1 MTKKIKTLFKDK
13 KKRTIKE
20 KKRSHNKAEK
30 KVDNLIPFINKSA
43 KSGKIQTEECE
54 RTRID
59 TLAKELIDSF
69 AKSINRSF
77 LNVGDCWSI
86 FIFRTLQ
93 TMIFYLS
100 YPVYRYFL
108 NSASEQVTRNH
119 KEWLSSFK
127 EWETAKPKDEI
138 LGEKKKDNENDTIH

>member
-1 MTKKIKTLFKDK
+1 MTKKIKSIFKSK
-13 KKRTIKE
+13 KKRAIKE
-20 KKRSHNKAEK
+20 KEGSNNKKANK
-30 KVDNLIPFINKSA
+30 IDNLIPFINKSA
-43 KSGKIQTEECE
+43 KSGKIQTEESE
-54 RTRID
+54 RSRID
-59 TLAKELIDSF
+59 TLAKELIESF

-77 LNVGDCWSI
+77 LNAGDCWSI

-119 KEWLSSFK
+119 KVWLSSFK

>member
-1 MTKKIKTLFKDK
+1 MIKKIKTLFKDK
-13 KKRTIKE
+13 KKRAIKR
-20 KKRSHNKAEK
+20 KKGSHNKTEN

-43 KSGKIQTEECE
+43 KSGKIQTEQTE

-77 LNVGDCWSI
+77 LNAGDCWSI

-127 EWETAKPKDEI
+127 EWETAKPKDELI
-138 LGEKKKDNENDTIH
+138 GEKKKDNENDTIH

>member
-1 MTKKIKTLFKDK
+1 MSKKIKTIFKSK
-13 KKRTIKE
+13 KKRAIKE
-20 KKRSHNKAEK
+20 KEGSNNKKANK
-30 KVDNLIPFINKSA
+30 IDNLIPFINKSA
-43 KSGKIQTEECE
+43 KSGKIQTEESE
-54 RTRID
+54 RSRID
-59 TLAKELIDSF
+59 TLAKELIESF

-77 LNVGDCWSI
+77 LNAGDCWSI

-127 EWETAKPKDEI
+127 EWETAKPKDEL

>member
-1 MTKKIKTLFKDK
+1 MTKKIKTIFKST
-13 KKRTIKE
+13 KKRANKE
-20 KKRSHNKAEK
+20 KERSHNKKANK
-30 KVDNLIPFINKSA
+30 IDNLIPFINKSA
-43 KSGKIQTEECE
+43 KSGKIQTEESE
-54 RTRID
+54 RSRID

-77 LNVGDCWSI
+77 LNAGDCWSI

-138 LGEKKKDNENDTIH
+138 LGEKKKR

>member
-1 MTKKIKTLFKDK
+1 MNKKIKKLFKG
-13 KKRTIKE
+13 KKRGGIQR
-20 KKRSHNKAEK
+20 KKQSQNKREN
-30 KVDNLIPFINKSA
+30 KVNNLIPFINKSA
-43 KSGKIQTEECE
+43 SSGKIQTEQTE

-77 LNVGDCWSI
+77 LNAGDCWSI
-86 FIFRTLQ
+86 FIFRALQ

-108 NSASEQVTRNH
+108 NSASEQVKRNH

-127 EWETAKPKDEI
+127 EWEISKPKEEI
-138 LGEKKKDNENDTIH
+138 IGEKKNNNSNDTIH

>member
-1 MTKKIKTLFKDK
+1 MTKKIKILFKDK
-13 KKRTIKE
+13 KKRAIKG
-20 KKRSHNKAEK
+20 KKRSHNKTK
-30 KVDNLIPFINKSA
+30 NKVDNLIPFVNKSA
-43 KSGKIQTEECE
+43 TSGKIQTEECE

-77 LNVGDCWSI
+77 LNAGDCWSI

-127 EWETAKPKDEI
+127 EWETAKPKDELI
-138 LGEKKKDNENDTIH
+138 GEKKKDNENDTIH

>member
-1 MTKKIKTLFKDK
+1 MTKKIKNIFKSK
-13 KKRTIKE
+13 KKRGNKE
-20 KKRSHNKAEK
+20 KERSHNKKANK
-30 KVDNLIPFINKSA
+30 IDNLIPFINKSA
-43 KSGKIQTEECE
+43 KSGKIQTEESE
-54 RTRID
+54 RSRID
-59 TLAKELIDSF
+59 ILAKELIDSF

-77 LNVGDCWSI
+77 LNAGDCWSI

>member
-1 MTKKIKTLFKDK
+1 MTKKIKTIFKSK
-13 KKRTIKE
+13 KKRAIKE
-20 KKRSHNKAEK
+20 KELSHNKKASK
-30 KVDNLIPFINKSA
+30 SDNLIPFINKSA
-43 KSGKIQTEECE
+43 KSGKIQTEESE

-59 TLAKELIDSF
+59 TLAKELIDNF

-77 LNVGDCWSI
+77 LNAGDCWSI

-119 KEWLSSFK
+119 KAWLSSFK
-127 EWETAKPKDEI
+127 EWETAKPKDELI
-138 LGEKKKDNENDTIH
+138 GEKTKDKENDTIH

>member
-1 MTKKIKTLFKDK
+1 MTKKIKTFFKGK
-13 KKRTIKE
+13 KKRANKE
-20 KKRSHNKAEK
+20 KERSHNKKANK
-30 KVDNLIPFINKSA
+30 IDNLIPFINKSA

-77 LNVGDCWSI
+77 LNAGDCWSI

-100 YPVYRYFL
+100 YPDYRYFL

-127 EWETAKPKDEI
+127 EWETAKPKDELI
-138 LGEKKKDNENDTIH
+138 GEKKKDNENETIH

>member
-1 MTKKIKTLFKDK
+1 MNKKIKTIFKSK
-13 KKRTIKE
+13 KKRAIKE
-20 KKRSHNKAEK
+20 KERSHNKKANK
-30 KVDNLIPFINKSA
+30 IDNLIPFINKSA
-43 KSGKIQTEECE
+43 KSGKIQTEESE
-54 RTRID
+54 RSRID

-77 LNVGDCWSI
+77 LNAGDCWSI

-119 KEWLSSFK
+119 KERLSSFK

-138 LGEKKKDNENDTIH
+138 LGEKKKG

>member
-13 KKRTIKE
+13 KKRAIKG
-20 KKRSHNKAEK
+20 KKRGHNKTED
-30 KVDNLIPFINKSA
+30 KVDNLIPFINKSE
-43 KSGKIQTEECE
+43 KSGKIQTEQSE

-77 LNVGDCWSI
+77 LNAGDCWSI

-100 YPVYRYFL
+100 YPVYR
-108 NSASEQVTRNH
+108 
-119 KEWLSSFK
+119 
-127 EWETAKPKDEI
+127 
-138 LGEKKKDNENDTIH
+138 

>member
-1 MTKKIKTLFKDK
+1 M
-13 KKRTIKE
+13 
-20 KKRSHNKAEK
+20 
-30 KVDNLIPFINKSA
+30 
-43 KSGKIQTEECE
+43 
-54 RTRID
+54 
-59 TLAKELIDSF
+59 AKELIDSF

-77 LNVGDCWSI
+77 LNAGDCWSI

-127 EWETAKPKDEI
+127 EWETAKPKDELI
-138 LGEKKKDNENDTIH
+138 GEKKKDNENDTIH

>member
-1 MTKKIKTLFKDK
+1 MSKKIKTIFKSK
-13 KKRTIKE
+13 KKRAIKE
-20 KKRSHNKAEK
+20 KELSHNKKASK
-30 KVDNLIPFINKSA
+30 SDNLIPFINKSA
-43 KSGKIQTEECE
+43 KSGKIQTEESE

-59 TLAKELIDSF
+59 TLAKELIDNF

-77 LNVGDCWSI
+77 LNAGDCWSI

-127 EWETAKPKDEI
+127 EWETSKPKDELI
-138 LGEKKKDNENDTIH
+138 GEKQKNNENDTIH

>member
-1 MTKKIKTLFKDK
+1 MTKKIKTIFKDK
-13 KKRTIKE
+13 KKREIKGKE
-20 KKRSHNKAEK
+20 QSQNKEEN
-30 KVDNLIPFINKSA
+30 KVNDIIPFINKSA
-43 KSGKIQTEECE
+43 KSGKIQTEQTE

-77 LNVGDCWSI
+77 LNAGDCWSI
-86 FIFRTLQ
+86 FVFRTLQ

-127 EWETAKPKDEI
+127 EWETAKPKEEL
-138 LGEKKKDNENDTIH
+138 LGEKKTNNENDTIH

>member
-1 MTKKIKTLFKDK
+1 MTKKIKTIFKSK
-13 KKRTIKE
+13 KKRAIKE
-20 KKRSHNKAEK
+20 KELSHNKKASK
-30 KVDNLIPFINKSA
+30 SDNLIPFINKSA
-43 KSGKIQTEECE
+43 KSGKIQTEESE

-59 TLAKELIDSF
+59 TLAKELIDNF

-77 LNVGDCWSI
+77 LNAGDCWSI

-93 TMIFYLS
+93 TMVFYLS

-127 EWETAKPKDEI
+127 EWETAKPKDELI
-138 LGEKKKDNENDTIH
+138 GEKTKDNENDTIH

>member
-1 MTKKIKTLFKDK
+1 MNKKIKTIFKSK
-13 KKRTIKE
+13 KKRAIKE
-20 KKRSHNKAEK
+20 KERSHNKKANK
-30 KVDNLIPFINKSA
+30 IDNLIPFINKSA
-43 KSGKIQTEECE
+43 KSGKIQTEESE
-54 RTRID
+54 RSRID

-77 LNVGDCWSI
+77 LNAGDCWSI

-138 LGEKKKDNENDTIH
+138 LGEKKKDHENDTIH

>member
-1 MTKKIKTLFKDK
+1 MTKKIKTIFKST
-13 KKRTIKE
+13 KKRANKE
-20 KKRSHNKAEK
+20 KERSHNKKANK
-30 KVDNLIPFINKSA
+30 IDNLIPFINKSA
-43 KSGKIQTEECE
+43 KSGKIQTEESE
-54 RTRID
+54 RSRID

-77 LNVGDCWSI
+77 LNAGDCWSI

-138 LGEKKKDNENDTIH
+138 LGEKKKDHENDTIH